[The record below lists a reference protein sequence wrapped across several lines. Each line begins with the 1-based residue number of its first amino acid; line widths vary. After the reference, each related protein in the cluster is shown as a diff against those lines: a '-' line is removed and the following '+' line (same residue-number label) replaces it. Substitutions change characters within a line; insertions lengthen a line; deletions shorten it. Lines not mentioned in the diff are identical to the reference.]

1 VDPDERAVGVVDPQ
15 AVQGGG
21 VVSASG
27 RNRARRTKASG
38 RCPSDRNLASVKA
51 FSGFAV
57 DYRDAPLPEDAGP
70 IDRPAAI
77 RQVEALL
84 QGVRRLLP
92 AMESRAE

>member
-1 VDPDERAVGVVDPQ
+1 
-15 AVQGGG
+15 
-21 VVSASG
+21 
-27 RNRARRTKASG
+27 
-38 RCPSDRNLASVKA
+38 VKA

>member
-1 VDPDERAVGVVDPQ
+1 MQNVTDGPRHAAVSQ
-15 AVQGGG
+15 HA
-21 VVSASG
+21 A
-27 RNRARRTKASG
+27 
-38 RCPSDRNLASVKA
+38 VKA